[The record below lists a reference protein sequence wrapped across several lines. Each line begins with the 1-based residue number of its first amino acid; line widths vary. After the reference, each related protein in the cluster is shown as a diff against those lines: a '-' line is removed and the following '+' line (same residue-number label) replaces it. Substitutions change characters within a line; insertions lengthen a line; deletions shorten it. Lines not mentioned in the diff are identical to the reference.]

1 MAKKNFQKTPLERA
15 QHEKAVKVRK
25 MTDSQL
31 CEFIDTLSD
40 KAQANNTVE
49 NFIQHLQEHGYRGI
63 GTATLAKI
71 KSIALKAGFIKEV

>member
-31 CEFIDTLSD
+31 CKFLDTLAD
-40 KAQANNTVE
+40 EVQDNKTVKSFLKLLE
-49 NFIQHLQEHGYRGI
+49 EGDYRGI
-63 GTATLAKI
+63 DSATVAKI
-71 KSIALKAGFIKEV
+71 KNIALKEGFIEEV

>member
-31 CEFIDTLSD
+31 CEFLDTLAD
-40 KAQANNTVE
+40 EVQDNKTVKSFLKLLE
-49 NFIQHLQEHGYRGI
+49 EGDYRGI
-63 GTATLAKI
+63 GSATVAKI
-71 KSIALKAGFIKEV
+71 KNIALKEGFIEEV

>member
-31 CEFIDTLSD
+31 CEFLDTLTNEVQNNKTVKSFLKLLEESD
-40 KAQANNTVE
+40 
-49 NFIQHLQEHGYRGI
+49 YRGI
-63 GTATLAKI
+63 DSATVAKI
-71 KSIALKAGFIKEV
+71 KDIALKEGFIEEV

>member
-31 CEFIDTLSD
+31 CEFLDTLAD
-40 KAQANNTVE
+40 EVQDNKTVKSFLKLLE
-49 NFIQHLQEHGYRGI
+49 EGDYRG
-63 GTATLAKI
+63 GVMTLDTI
-71 KSIALKAGFIKEV
+71 T